1 MALPTEVSKADIR
14 FKFLMEKFSLADREI
29 ITVFV
34 YGSSTHTSSSGRNTR
49 KLISYNQEQK

>member
-1 MALPTEVSKADIR
+1 MALPTEVSKVDIR

-29 ITVFV
+29 ITVFI
-34 YGSSTHTSSSGRNTR
+34 YRSSTHTSSSDRNTR